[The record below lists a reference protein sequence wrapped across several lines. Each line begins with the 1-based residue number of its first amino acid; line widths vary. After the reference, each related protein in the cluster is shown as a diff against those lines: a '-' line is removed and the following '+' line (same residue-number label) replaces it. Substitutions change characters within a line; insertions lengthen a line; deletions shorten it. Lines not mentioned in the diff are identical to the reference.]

1 MKVLK
6 NKKINKIME
15 KEKRKKKSPWA
26 SGEDMRDEAGKNQS
40 KLDQRLERLFHG
52 TAGYLRHLYPLYVK

>member
-15 KEKRKKKSPWA
+15 KEKRKKA
-26 SGEDMRDEAGKNQS
+26 MKNKN
-40 KLDQRLERLFHG
+40 KLIQIYMTMLVTLMQLMPKLNKHKHIK
-52 TAGYLRHLYPLYVK
+52 YKNKH